1 VDDKRKT
8 WETAMT
14 FTNLARGLSVA
25 AVILSAN
32 AAVPAFAATP
42 VIDAAIADPGR
53 PAKDAA
59 LDAERKPAEILAF
72 IKLKP
77 GATIVDVVPG
87 AYWDRLFAKVVG
99 PNGHVYDFMPEE
111 LAKAEHKPL
120 PVAGSAPIADL
131 PNVTAYSGPT
141 NTFAVPTPADVV
153 WIRQNY
159 HDIYDPFM
167 APADVPTFDKAVFK
181 ALKKGG
187 YFVVIDHSAPDGSGL
202 ADTNTT
208 HRIDAAVVKRD
219 MAAAGFVFVAES
231 DALRNPADPRDKLVF
246 DPSIRGKTDQ
256 FIYLFKKP

>member
-1 VDDKRKT
+1 
-8 WETAMT
+8 MM
-14 FTNLARGLSVA
+14 FTPLARAFSVA
-25 AVILSAN
+25 AALLSASMTLPAL
-32 AAVPAFAATP
+32 AASPA
-42 VIDAAIADPGR
+42 VDAAIADPGR
-53 PAKDAA
+53 PAKDTA
-59 LDAERKPAEILAF
+59 LDAERKPAEILTF
-72 IKLKP
+72 INLKP

-99 PNGHVYDFMPEE
+99 PVGHVYDFMPDE

-131 PNVTAYSGPT
+131 PNVTAYSAPT
-141 NTFAVPTPADVV
+141 NSFAVPTPADIV

-202 ADTNTT
+202 TDTNTT
-208 HRIDAAVVKRD
+208 HRIDAAVVKKD
-219 MAAAGFVFVAES
+219 MAAAGFVFVGES
-231 DALRNPADPRDKLVF
+231 GALRNPADPRDKLVF
-246 DPSIRGKTDQ
+246 DPSIRGKTAQ

>member
-1 VDDKRKT
+1 
-8 WETAMT
+8 MM
-14 FTNLARGLSVA
+14 FTPLARVLSVA
-25 AVILSAN
+25 AALLSADM
-32 AAVPAFAATP
+32 ALAATP

-53 PAKDAA
+53 PAKDTA

-72 IKLKP
+72 IRLKP

-87 AYWDRLFAKVVG
+87 DYWDRLFSKVVG
-99 PNGHVYDFMPEE
+99 PTGHVYEFLPEE
-111 LAKAEHKPL
+111 LAKRAKRAL
-120 PVAGSAPIADL
+120 PASGSAPIPDL
-131 PNVTAYSGPT
+131 PNVTFYQAPT
-141 NTFAVPTPADVV
+141 NSFAVPTPADIV

-187 YFVVIDHSAPDGSGL
+187 YFVIIDHSAPDGSGL

-208 HRIDAAVVKRD
+208 HRIDAAVVKKD
-219 MAAAGFVFVAES
+219 MAAAGFIFVGES
-231 DALRNPADPRDKLVF
+231 DALRNPTDPRDKLVF

>member
-1 VDDKRKT
+1 
-8 WETAMT
+8 MT
-14 FTNLARGLSVA
+14 FTPLARA
-25 AVILSAN
+25 LSAATVVLIAN
-32 AAVPAFAATP
+32 MAFPAFAASP

-53 PAKDAA
+53 PAKDTA
-59 LDAERKPAEILAF
+59 LDAERKPAELLAF
-72 IKLKP
+72 IHLQR

-99 PNGHVYDFMPEE
+99 PQGHVYDFMPDE

-141 NTFAVPTPADVV
+141 NSFAVPTPADVV

-159 HDIYDPFM
+159 HDLYDRFM
-167 APADVPTFDKAVFK
+167 APTDVPTFDKAVFK

-208 HRIDAAVVKRD
+208 HRIDAAVVKND

-231 DALRNPADPRDKLVF
+231 SALRNPADPRDKLVF

-256 FIYLFKKP
+256 FIYIFQKP